1 MEAILVIAV
10 VALIVTIGFVLFERG
25 PVSRR
30 RTVVERPAERVVER
44 PVERVVER
52 PVERVVE
59 RDVPAARRDRIVE

>member
-10 VALIVTIGFVLFERG
+10 VALLVTIGFVLFERG
-25 PVSRR
+25 PVARR
-30 RTVVERPAERVVER
+30 RSVVGR

-59 RDVPAARRDRIVE
+59 RPTTRVVEEEPRVTERRIVD